1 MGTLHVTQNI
11 QIPSRHANSDILP
24 YLPSSGI
31 EYDPRSVDQ
40 DKLSTYTSLD
50 DYDTLFET
58 RHGREAIDSVVIS
71 GERVPA
77 TSPVV
82 IPTLAASMG
91 VTENIMTGATPKHIL
106 DSEYPFPSQK
116 GHVSVERVSIPNRA

>member
-1 MGTLHVTQNI
+1 MTQNI
-11 QIPSRHANSDILP
+11 QIPPKCVNSDIPP
-24 YLPSSGI
+24 YLPFSGI

-50 DYDTLFET
+50 DYDTLFEA
-58 RHGREAIDSVVIS
+58 RHGRGAIDSVTIS

-82 IPTLAASMG
+82 IPTLATSMG
-91 VTENIMTGATPKHIL
+91 VTENIMTGARPKHTP
-106 DSEYPFPSQK
+106 DSGYPLPSQ
-116 GHVSVERVSIPNRA
+116 